1 MPESMSS
8 LSGILLKR
16 KQIRFSNLIFRFA
29 LNLRNTL
36 GATKNGNTLVICLV
50 PQSSDSFRR
59 FLSITSTRYPFQT
72 SHAYPVQK
80 WPPQHKLQNTRTVS
94 LSHFFCV
101 KKNFLL
107 EARVHWIQ
115 CLLLSVKQISNRKP
129 LLRCTYISGAIRNLC
144 CSIERSLASLSLLSV
159 T

>member
-50 PQSSDSFRR
+50 PWSSDSFRR

-94 LSHFFCV
+94 LSHFFAL
-101 KKNFLL
+101 KKNFYQRQEFTEYSAYFCQLSKSLIANRFCVVLTSLEPYGIFVAPLNEVQLL
-107 EARVHWIQ
+107 
-115 CLLLSVKQISNRKP
+115 
-129 LLRCTYISGAIRNLC
+129 
-144 CSIERSLASLSLLSV
+144 
-159 T
+159 

>member
-16 KQIRFSNLIFRFA
+16 KQIRFSNLIFRFS

-94 LSHFFCV
+94 LYHFFCV
-101 KKNFLL
+101 KKKKTSYQRHEFTEYSAYFCQLRKSLIANRFCVVLTSLEPYGIFVAPLNEVQLL
-107 EARVHWIQ
+107 
-115 CLLLSVKQISNRKP
+115 
-129 LLRCTYISGAIRNLC
+129 
-144 CSIERSLASLSLLSV
+144 
-159 T
+159 